1 MVANRR
7 EDALRRLELVETDE
21 LAPDDAVRPDP
32 SYGRRATPGERH
44 LPVEP
49 SAGGGPPSARRR
61 VVTAVVAVAV
71 VAAVF
76 VASSLWQSRAGR
88 LALLDAHGG
97 VASLATPPV
106 GQWTTSTT
114 GLDVW
119 ALGDAV
125 VVVKSDT
132 VVGLDPSD
140 GEARWS
146 ADLGGPPRCGPSPED
161 LSSAP
166 LDALVCLTG
175 PEDDPRAWVL
185 SADGTVASRTDLGDG
200 LGRAIAVPDGH
211 VVRWQRTGGVL
222 EVAVQDATDA
232 SVRWRSTVAPDDL
245 ARTDLCRPQVSAY
258 ATARVEHGL
267 IVLRGCRLSA
277 VFTLDGARVDD
288 RGEPVTSQVLGSR
301 AGTFLRTTSGS
312 ATGAVQITELVRTDG
327 TVERIVPGRPL
338 VPLASD
344 GTADPTRLLLVPSGV
359 QAVDLSGNERWTLSG
374 TVSQVV
380 AVADGTAALDL
391 GYVVLGVDLA
401 SGREV
406 WSWERESLGTTDQIV
421 GAFTDGVVA
430 ALVIT
435 SLDGSGGARVVALD
449 LELGDVVWDEEYP
462 LGAAGFRAVGG
473 RLVHLDPALG
483 QLVVHE

>member
-7 EDALRRLELVETDE
+7 EDALRRLELVEADE
-21 LAPDDAVRPDP
+21 LALDDAVRPDP
-32 SYGRRATPGERH
+32 SVGREATPDERS
-44 LPVEP
+44 LPVRSP
-49 SAGGGPPSARRR
+49 TGTAASARRR
-61 VVTAVVAVAV
+61 VATAVLA
-71 VAAVF
+71 VAAVAALF

-97 VASLATPPV
+97 VSSLATPPV
-106 GQWTTSTT
+106 ARWTTATT
-114 GLDVW
+114 GVDAW
-119 ALGDAV
+119 ALGDALV
-125 VVVKSDT
+125 VVQAHEAT
-132 VVGLDPSD
+132 GLDPSD
-140 GEARWS
+140 GEERWS
-146 ADLGGPPRCGPSPED
+146 VDLEGPPRCGPPPGD
-161 LSSAP
+161 LSSSP
-166 LDALVCLTG
+166 LDELVCLTG

-185 SADGTVASRTDLGDG
+185 GADGTVSSRTDLGDG
-200 LGRAIAVPDGH
+200 LGRALAVPDGH

-222 EVAVQDATDA
+222 EVAVQDAADA
-232 SVRWRSTVAPDDL
+232 SVRWRSTVTPDDL

-277 VFTLDGARVDD
+277 AFTLEGARVDD
-288 RGEPVTSQVLGSR
+288 RGDPVTSQVLGSR

-312 ATGAVQITELVRTDG
+312 ATGEVEITELVRTDG

-380 AVADGTAALDL
+380 AVADGIAALDL

-401 SGREV
+401 SGREL
-406 WSWERESLGTTDQIV
+406 WSWERESLGTTDAIV
-421 GAFTDGVVA
+421 GAFTDGDVA

-435 SLDGSGGARVVALD
+435 SLDGSGGTRVVALD
-449 LELGDVVWDEEYP
+449 LERGGVVWDEEYP
-462 LGAAGFRAVGG
+462 LSPNGFRAVGG
-473 RLVHLDPALG
+473 RLVHLDSTLG
-483 QLVVHE
+483 QVVVHE